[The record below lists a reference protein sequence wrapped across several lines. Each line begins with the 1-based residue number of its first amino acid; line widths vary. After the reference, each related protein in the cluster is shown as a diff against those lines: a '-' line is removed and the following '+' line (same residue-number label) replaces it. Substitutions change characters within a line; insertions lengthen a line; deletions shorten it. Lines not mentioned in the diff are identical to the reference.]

1 MHVFSLYVS
10 YIVRAVGG
18 FEMFHVVLW
27 VDFRYMIIICEKYG
41 DVCCEL
47 MKNVTTCKYGEIS
60 AEQDEV
66 HTSANTTL
74 QVELAFT
81 FMEFPRTT
89 WWHVG

>member
-1 MHVFSLYVS
+1 M
-10 YIVRAVGG
+10 VGG
-18 FEMFHVVLW
+18 FGMLHVLMW
-27 VDFRYMIIICEKYG
+27 FDFRYMRIIYAKCV

-60 AEQDEV
+60 SEQDEV

-81 FMEFPRTT
+81 FMEFPHTT
-89 WWHVG
+89 W